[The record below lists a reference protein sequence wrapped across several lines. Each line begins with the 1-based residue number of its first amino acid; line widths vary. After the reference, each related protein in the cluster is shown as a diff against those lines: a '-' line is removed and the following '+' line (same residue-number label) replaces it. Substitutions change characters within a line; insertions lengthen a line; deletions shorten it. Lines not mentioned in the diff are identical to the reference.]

1 MFIHHSYIEPAYIYF
16 FFFFFPE
23 IKILHE
29 YVSHKVFEV

>member
-1 MFIHHSYIEPAYIYF
+1 MFIHHSYIEPAYIS
-16 FFFFFPE
+16 FFFFPE